1 MRGKSKEE
9 KCVPKSTWWTL
20 EPRRGRFE
28 VTLRGGE
35 IWNPKKQSD
44 REKWPRPV
52 SPPSLITANQPCLI
66 KNSPGSNSLEKKVIT
81 SGKPLLISVPLC
93 FRWPPT
99 HIDRSLKWFGDGES
113 IDFWRTFTSLINFS
127 MIPHYKVRPVTS
139 ATPMGTKCFKFWSL
153 FVIGGISNKPR
164 GKWDWSNGTF
174 LDFRGQPVTITT
186 NPRNFQCVQTPRER
200 LQSFLSAVWVN
211 NALHRQHLRALGSA

>member
-1 MRGKSKEE
+1 MCSKVNLVDVGAKEGAFWSDTARRWNMEPQKAKWQRKMAPPRLASLTYHCKSALSHQKL
-9 KCVPKSTWWTL
+9 PW
-20 EPRRGRFE
+20 FE
-28 VTLRGGE
+28 QLG
-35 IWNPKKQSD
+35 
-44 REKWPRPV
+44 
-52 SPPSLITANQPCLI
+52 
-66 KNSPGSNSLEKKVIT
+66 KKVIT